1 MTFSRYTGDDSS
13 RLDKFVESFETD
25 SNVTSV
31 SRHDSNSLTF
41 SVDRNSFFARELAV
55 QMRREK
61 QGYVWLRDGLFLEE
75 EPLKVVVEFR

>member
-1 MTFSRYTGDDSS
+1 
-13 RLDKFVESFETD
+13 
-25 SNVTSV
+25 
-31 SRHDSNSLTF
+31 LTF

-61 QGYVWLRDGLFLEE
+61 EGYVWLRDGLFLEE